1 MANPPERAK
10 RRILSDGVSER
21 PFLGLV
27 FAMLRSFGVLKERR
41 RRSKS
46 ALLGCFNPVRLSDTI
61 PPSLPDADAA
71 CVSAKIFHNSLA
83 RSLSSYNLIL
93 ASGIHKYIMSAPLHR
108 QQPEQSTF

>member
-1 MANPPERAK
+1 M
-10 RRILSDGVSER
+10 VSRGR

-46 ALLGCFNPVRLSDTI
+46 APLGCFNPVRLSDTI

-71 CVSAKIFHNSLA
+71 ACVSAKIFHNSLVL
-83 RSLSSYNLIL
+83 SLSLIL
-93 ASGIHKYIMSAPLHR
+93 
-108 QQPEQSTF
+108 QSHSRFWHT